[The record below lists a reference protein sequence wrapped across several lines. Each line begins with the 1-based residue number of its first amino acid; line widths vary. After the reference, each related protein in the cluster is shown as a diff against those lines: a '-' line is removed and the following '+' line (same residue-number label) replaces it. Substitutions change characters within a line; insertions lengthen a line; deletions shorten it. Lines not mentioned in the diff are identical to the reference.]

1 MSKVMDVLKVKGLE
15 LAEEQVKMLIEGLF
29 EVAEE
34 VINESENKYDDMVKA
49 SFPLV
54 KGLLLGLVDKIDGK

>member
-34 VINESENKYDDMVKA
+34 VIN
-49 SFPLV
+49 
-54 KGLLLGLVDKIDGK
+54 